1 MVADWSRSGPWVFA
15 VIKSEAW
22 IVLAVFVLML
32 SLGLI
37 YFLRGLA
44 GGGFKR
50 YERVDRQGGSA
61 LLGKGVMNFA
71 VWCVEP
77 LVRLLQRCSITPNQV
92 TFVSLLLGLLAAVSI
107 AFGHFG
113 CGFFLALLSG
123 ISDVLDG
130 MLARLQATSDRGGVV
145 LDSTIDRYVDFMLL
159 AGCALFFRHQTW
171 ALLGCLLA
179 IHGSF
184 MISYTTAKAEAM
196 MLAVPRGVMKRT
208 ERYVYLLLGLAASA
222 FWPQG
227 LPLLL
232 VIWVL
237 AVLGNVSAA
246 LRFRALYLS
255 ARAG

>member
-1 MVADWSRSGPWVFA
+1 MAGESWA
-15 VIKSEAW
+15 V
-22 IVLAVFVLML
+22 VAVFILVL

-44 GGGFKR
+44 SGEFKR

-61 LLGKGVMNFA
+61 LLGKAVMNFA

-77 LVRLLQRCSITPNQV
+77 LVKLLQRGSVTPNQV
-92 TFVSLLLGLLAAVSI
+92 TFVSLLFGLLAAASI
-107 AFGHFG
+107 ALGHFG
-113 CGFFLALLSG
+113 YGFCLALLSG
-123 ISDVLDG
+123 VSDVLDG
-130 MLARLQATSDRGGVV
+130 MLARLRGTVDRGGVV

-159 AGCALFFRHQTW
+159 AGCALFFRHQFW
-171 ALLGCLLA
+171 ALLACLLA
-179 IHGSF
+179 VHGSF

-196 MLAVPRGVMKRT
+196 QLTIPRGAMKRT
-208 ERYVYLLLGLAASA
+208 ERYVYLLLGLAGAA

-232 VIWVL
+232 VIWLL

-246 LRFRALYLS
+246 LRFRALFLA

>member
-1 MVADWSRSGPWVFA
+1 MSA
-15 VIKSEAW
+15 VIQGEAW
-22 IVLAVFVLML
+22 AVLAVFVLLL

-37 YFLRGLA
+37 YCLRGLA
-44 GGGFKR
+44 SGSFRR
-50 YERVDRQGGSA
+50 YERVDRQGDSA
-61 LLGKGVMNFA
+61 LLGKAVMNFA

-77 LVRLLQRCSITPNQV
+77 LVLLLQRCSVTPNQV
-92 TFVSLLLGLLAAVSI
+92 TFVSLLFGVLAAVAI
-107 AFGHFG
+107 ASGHFG
-113 CGFFLALLSG
+113 YGFCLALLSG
-123 ISDVLDG
+123 IGDVLDG
-130 MLARLQATSDRGGVV
+130 MLARLQAGEDRAGVV

-159 AGCALFFRHQTW
+159 AGCALFFRHHVW
-171 ALLGCLLA
+171 SLLACLLA

-196 MLAVPRGVMKRT
+196 QLTVPRGAMKRT
-208 ERYVYLLLGLAASA
+208 ERYVYLLLGLAAAA

-232 VIWVL
+232 VIWLL

-246 LRFRALYLS
+246 LRFRALFLS

>member
-1 MVADWSRSGPWVFA
+1 MGESWV
-15 VIKSEAW
+15 
-22 IVLAVFVLML
+22 VLVVFILVL

-37 YFLRGLA
+37 YWLRGLT

-50 YERVDRQGGSA
+50 YERVDRQGDSV
-61 LLGKGVMNFA
+61 LLGKAVMNFA

-77 LVRLLQRCSITPNQV
+77 LVKVLQRCSVTPNQV
-92 TFVSLLLGLLAAVSI
+92 TFTSLLFGLLAAAAI
-107 AFGHFG
+107 ALGHFG
-113 CGFFLALLSG
+113 YGFCLAVLSG
-123 ISDVLDG
+123 LTDVLDG
-130 MLARLQATSDRGGVV
+130 MLARLQGTADRSGVV

-159 AGCALFFRHQTW
+159 AGCALFFRDQFW
-171 ALLGCLLA
+171 ALLACLLA

-196 MLAVPRGVMKRT
+196 QVTIPRGAMKRT

-232 VIWVL
+232 VIWLL

-246 LRFRALYLS
+246 LRFRALFQT
-255 ARAG
+255 AKAG

>member
-1 MVADWSRSGPWVFA
+1 M
-15 VIKSEAW
+15 
-22 IVLAVFVLML
+22 
-32 SLGLI
+32 
-37 YFLRGLA
+37 
-44 GGGFKR
+44 
-50 YERVDRQGGSA
+50 
-61 LLGKGVMNFA
+61 
-71 VWCVEP
+71 
-77 LVRLLQRCSITPNQV
+77 
-92 TFVSLLLGLLAAVSI
+92 SLLLGLLAAVSI